1 MALTTISDVTDGFE
15 GPVDLAT
22 QSQWLQD
29 QIDEAELVLEARLG
43 DLATWANTDLRRRL
57 VVRVVVRMVRRVL
70 RNPVGARSDAE
81 TIGPMSHSQTFD
93 PRVSSGSIW
102 ATNDDWSLLG
112 VGASRVGTIKL
123 GSAYRR
129 RGDCE

>member
-1 MALTTISDVTDGFE
+1 MALTTVNDVTDGFE
-15 GPVDLAT
+15 GVVDD
-22 QSQWLQD
+22 SQTAWLND
-29 QIDEAELVLEARLG
+29 LLVEAELVLEARLG
-43 DLATWANTDLRRRL
+43 DLTVWANTGLRQRL
-57 VVRVVVRMVRRVL
+57 VRRVVVRMVRRVM

-81 TIGPMSHSQTFD
+81 TIGPISHSQTFD

-102 ATNDDWSLLG
+102 ATSDDWNLLG

-129 RGDCE
+129 RDCE